1 MGLRVSSVFL
11 SVLLLAGTTFQ
22 TDYVAWTGAPTVS
35 DSAQAEL
42 AAGRFWHAARLLRA
56 EGAENGSPDDIVILA
71 KAEAGWENWAAV
83 VEVLSGVSWLGEKRG
98 GEGFVL
104 LGRAHEHAED
114 WASAASAYQAYLR
127 LPSADD
133 TTATAVRVRLARSMW
148 LAGDHQ
154 GSLAR
159 LRELRSVPHA
169 RSWLAA
175 ELALVT
181 ADYGD
186 VDGVRLLLRHIVE
199 PAAVAEVWRVEADA
213 LIELGDYPAAERIF
227 ASLVERYEHDRHAGS
242 LVELGRLKIRSGDTA
257 AGRALLIEGFDK
269 GNASVR
275 TRAAKSL
282 MDLGGHGF
290 QKTLE
295 MARIL
300 DRAGD
305 GSRALTGYD
314 RAASLA
320 AVELVVF
327 PESSRVERA
336 RLMSTVQ
343 SRQEEAL
350 AEFRAIRET
359 TNDARIGARNL
370 EVWAQM
376 RRRQGMSPQVST
388 LRRWLLEEYPSSG
401 EAAEVAWSEGSN
413 AEARG
418 DLTLALDRYAF
429 LAANVR
435 THSRAGQAR
444 MRSGQ
449 IYLRESDLESAADV
463 FEAYLRDFPD
473 GRRWQEA
480 AYWAGSTRLQMGDTT
495 LAETQLN
502 HVLTQ
507 PVDYYA
513 AMASDL
519 LDIPFILN
527 VPHGSAP
534 TKPRWLEEGLE
545 RLDLLSKTGLQAGAN
560 SEITRL
566 RDRAGSERGPRLGLA
581 EALIERGY
589 TIDGINLGWGLF
601 RDEGAWDQEI
611 LRVTYPFPYRE
622 LISRAAEDWGISPY
636 LVAAI
641 IRQESAFKADI
652 VSHAGAIG
660 LMQVMPPTGTE
671 LARTHGPEGFTP
683 ESLTRPEVNL
693 HLGSAFFVAMSRRY
707 DYELPFVLSAY
718 NAGPT
723 RATRW
728 RRYPEA
734 SDLVR
739 FTERIPF
746 SETRGYVKNVR
757 RNLAIYRALYGQN

>member
-56 EGAENGSPDDIVILA
+56 EGAENGSPDDILFLA

-83 VEVLSGVSWLGEKRG
+83 AALLSGVNWLGEKSG
-98 GEGFVL
+98 GQGFVL
-104 LGRAHEHAED
+104 LGRAYEHHEE
-114 WASAASAYQAYLR
+114 WASAASSYQAYLR
-127 LPSADD
+127 LPDADG
-133 TTATAVRVRLARSMW
+133 TTATEVRVRLARSMW

-154 GSLAR
+154 GSLAA
-159 LRELRSVPHA
+159 LWELRSVQHA
-169 RSWLAA
+169 RSWLAV
-175 ELALVT
+175 ELAHVA
-181 ADYGD
+181 ADHGD
-186 VDGVRLLLRHIVE
+186 VDGVRLLVRHILE
-199 PAAVAEVWRVEADA
+199 PAAAADVWRVEADA
-213 LIELGDYPAAERIF
+213 LLELGDYANAERVF
-227 ASLVERYEHDRHAGS
+227 ASLVERYEDDRHASS
-242 LVELGRLKIRSGDTA
+242 LVELGRLKIRVGDTA
-257 AGRALLIEGFDK
+257 AGRALLMAGFDK
-269 GNASVR
+269 GNTSVR

-282 MDLGGHGF
+282 MDVGGHGF

-295 MARIL
+295 LAGIL

-314 RAASLA
+314 RAWSLA
-320 AVELVVF
+320 AVDFLVF

-359 TNDARIGARNL
+359 TNDSRIGARNL

-376 RRRQGMSPQVST
+376 RRRQEMFPQVST

-418 DLTLALDRYAF
+418 DLVLALDRYAF
-429 LAANVR
+429 LAENVR

-480 AYWAGSTRLQMGDTT
+480 AYWAGSTRLQIGDTT
-495 LAETQLN
+495 LAETHLN
-502 HVLTQ
+502 LVLTQ

-519 LDIPFILN
+519 LEIPFKLN
-527 VPHGSAP
+527 VPGGAAS

-545 RLDLLSKTGLQAGAN
+545 RLDLLSATGLEKGAN
-560 SEITRL
+560 SEIIRL
-566 RDRAGSERGPRLGLA
+566 RDRAGSERGPTLGLA
-581 EALIERGY
+581 EGLIERGY
-589 TIDGINLGWGLF
+589 TIDGINLGWALF
-601 RDEGAWDQEI
+601 RDAGAWDQEI

-622 LISRAAEDWGISPY
+622 LITRAAEDWGLSPFMM
-636 LVAAI
+636 AAI

-660 LMQVMPPTGTE
+660 LMQVMPPTGAE
-671 LARTHGPEGFTP
+671 LALTHGPEGFTP

-707 DYELPFVLSAY
+707 DHELPFVLSAY

-757 RNLAIYRALYGQN
+757 RNLALYRALYGQD